1 MRVAVITDDKY
12 LYRRIELELAGTA
25 EVTTDVSEAEL
36 FVIDTDGDAQPV
48 ARGACVTLSR
58 RGKADLP
65 IPFLRGS
72 LRALLEG
79 GGESTARLL
88 LDRDARVATLDGRAI
103 PLTRQEAALLAFLID
118 KGGDFASREEISRAV
133 WGGASDGLIN
143 IYVHYLREKLEGS
156 GERII
161 LSSRSQGY
169 RISEKFLEV
178 KVC

>member
-12 LYRRIELELAGTA
+12 LYRRIELELAGAA
-25 EVTTDVSEAEL
+25 EVTSDTSSAEL
-36 FVIDTDGDAQPV
+36 LIIDIDGAPSPEV
-48 ARGACVTLSR
+48 SGRSITLSR
-58 RGKADLP
+58 RSSADLS
-65 IPFLRGS
+65 IPFPRGS
-72 LRALLEG
+72 LHALIDG
-79 GGESTARLL
+79 GAKSTARLS
-88 LDRDARVATLDGRAI
+88 LDREARVAALDGRAI

-118 KGGDFASREEISRAV
+118 KGGEFASREEISREV